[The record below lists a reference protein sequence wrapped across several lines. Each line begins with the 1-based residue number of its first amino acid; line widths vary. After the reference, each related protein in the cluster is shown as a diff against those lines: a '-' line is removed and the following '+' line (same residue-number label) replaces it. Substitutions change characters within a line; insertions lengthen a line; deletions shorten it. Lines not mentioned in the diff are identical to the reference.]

1 MKKLYV
7 KPEACCIDSKT
18 GVVFSTSEVFAER
31 AVEIK
36 RIFEN
41 EKEIKEGFTDGRE
54 TAGKS

>member
-7 KPEACCIDSKT
+7 KPEVCCIDSKK
-18 GVVFSTSEVFAER
+18 GVVFSTSEVFAEK

-41 EKEIKEGFTDGRE
+41 QNEHKEEFLSGRKV
-54 TAGKS
+54 AGEP